1 MTTIEALKASVNYP
15 ISDNQAMLA
24 ITDRGITSTDVY
36 AGITEAFELAKA
48 DILMM
53 LASSANI
60 QEGGYTISMTEKS
73 NMMKMASQI
82 YTKYGV
88 ENPLAP
94 KMRDASNR
102 W

>member
-15 ISDNQAMLA
+15 ISVDQANVAL
-24 ITDRGITSTDVY
+24 IDRGLTSTDTY
-36 AGITEAFELAKA
+36 AGITQEFELAKA

-53 LASSANI
+53 LATSANI
-60 QEGGYTISMTEKS
+60 QEGGFSISMTDKG
-73 NMMKMASQI
+73 NMIKIASQI

-88 ENPLAP
+88 SNPLAP
-94 KMRDASNR
+94 KLRNASNR